1 MVSFRQA
8 LQILEEKNALDKI
21 SKLGDINLTAI
32 SEDFLETINTFDWEY
47 DEKEEFIKELL
58 ALTPKERKEIL
69 DEMKEKT
76 FRNSSHV
83 WSALRG
89 FQVKCQLP

>member
-1 MVSFRQA
+1 MRDKSSDDILTYSGFKGEL
-8 LQILEEKNALDKI
+8 LQIFEEENAIDRI

-69 DEMKEKT
+69 NEMKEKT
-76 FRNSSHV
+76 LRNSSHV
-83 WSALRG
+83 
-89 FQVKCQLP
+89 